1 LADLAVRR
9 RGKARLPDRTAVD
22 AAVAQVL
29 ANADVADLVR
39 VTIIDQWQERRVRA
53 YRTRPAQVQRVY
65 QFSLTMTID
74 AAALEAAVQ
83 RLGWRV
89 YATNQPAAE
98 LSLSQAVLAYRDEY
112 LIERSLG
119 RLKGRPLSLA
129 PMYVERDDHATGLV
143 RLLTIALRVL
153 SLVECVVRRQQAHT
167 GAPITGLYAGNPQRT
182 TDRPSTEL
190 ILGAFQDITLT
201 VLVEPQQTRHH
212 VTALS
217 ALQHRLL
224 ALLDLPS
231 EIYTRL
237 GSDSAQPP

>member
-1 LADLAVRR
+1 
-9 RGKARLPDRTAVD
+9 
-22 AAVAQVL
+22 
-29 ANADVADLVR
+29 
-39 VTIIDQWQERRVRA
+39 
-53 YRTRPAQVQRVY
+53 
-65 QFSLTMTID
+65 M
-74 AAALEAAVQ
+74 Q

-153 SLVECVVRRQQAHT
+153 SLVEFVVRRQLAHT
-167 GAPITGLYAGNPQRT
+167 GAPISGLSAGNPQRT

-190 ILGAFQDITLT
+190 ILGAFQEITLT
-201 VLVEPQQTRHH
+201 VLVEPHQTRHH

-217 ALQHRLL
+217 ALQQRLL

-231 EIYTRL
+231 AIYTRL